1 MEALY
6 AALVLLGHEGVDHLL
21 DQYRWK
27 DEFLE
32 ANAGALQGGAP
43 LGPGEGAGIGRG
55 RALRCPPLHG
65 PF

>member
-32 ANAGALQGGAP
+32 ANAGALQGGA
-43 LGPGEGAGIGRG
+43 L
-55 RALRCPPLHG
+55 
-65 PF
+65 